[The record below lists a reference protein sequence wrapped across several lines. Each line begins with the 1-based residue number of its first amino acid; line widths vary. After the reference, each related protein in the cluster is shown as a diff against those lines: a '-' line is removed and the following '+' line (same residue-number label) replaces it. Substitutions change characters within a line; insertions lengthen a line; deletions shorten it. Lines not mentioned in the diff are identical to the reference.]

1 MGAGKIILGYFL
13 LGVLL
18 FCAFFLW
25 QFPYD
30 RLKNAWIQNLEG
42 SLPFSLSIDRVTP
55 VFPCYLKLERIRV
68 GADSLSLRFPDL
80 VLRPHFPG
88 LILGKP
94 GFDLADTGNPSRVGG
109 RFRREQNRNNLDL
122 RLNQMEVQAL
132 FGKESSFPI
141 RLSGEASLQWEG
153 RDFDRGDGE
162 LWALLERGEIR
173 GMAASRIPLPLTLF
187 DTARGEVQFKGGIAR
202 VKRLEASGKST
213 AFRLPQPIQVSLKDG
228 ALPPELFLLF
238 QTPHK

>member
-42 SLPFSLSIDRVTP
+42 TLPFSLSIDRVTP

-88 LILGKP
+88 LILGRP
-94 GFDLADTGNPSRVGG
+94 GFDLADTRNPSRVGG
-109 RFRREQNRNNLDL
+109 RFRREKNRNKLNL
-122 RLNQMEVQAL
+122 RLNQMEIQAL

-153 RDFDRGDGE
+153 RDFARGDGE

-173 GMAASRIPLPLTLF
+173 GVAASQIPLPLTLF
-187 DTARGEVQFKGGIAR
+187 ETARGEVQFKGGIAR

-213 AFRLPQPIQVSLKDG
+213 AFRLPQPIQVPLKGG
-228 ALPPELFLLF
+228 ALSPELFLLF
-238 QTPHK
+238 QMPQK

>member
-1 MGAGKIILGYFL
+1 MRAGKTILGYFL

-18 FCAFFLW
+18 FCTFFLW

-30 RLKNAWIQNLEG
+30 RLKNVWIQNLEG
-42 SLPFSLSIDRVTP
+42 SLPFSLSIDRLTP

-68 GADSLSLRFPDL
+68 GADSISFRFPDL

-109 RFRREQNRNNLDL
+109 NFRWEKNRNNLNL

-132 FGKESSFPI
+132 FGKEGSFPI

-153 RDFDRGDGE
+153 RDFDRGNGE

-173 GMAASRIPLPLTLF
+173 GVTASRIPLPLTLF
-187 DTARGEVQFKGGIAR
+187 DTARGEIQFKGGIAR
-202 VKRLEASGKST
+202 VKRLEASGKNT
-213 AFRLPQPIQVSLKDG
+213 AFRLPQPIQVSLKGG

-238 QTPHK
+238 QVPQK

>member
-1 MGAGKIILGYFL
+1 MGAGKSILGYFL

-30 RLKNAWIQNLEG
+30 RLKNAWLQNLEG
-42 SLPFSLSIDRVTP
+42 SLPFSLSIDRVAP
-55 VFPCYLKLERIRV
+55 VFPWYLKLEHIRV
-68 GADSLSLRFPDL
+68 GADSLSFRFPDL

-94 GFDLADTGNPSRVGG
+94 AFDLADTGNPSRVGG
-109 RFRREQNRNNLDL
+109 QFRREKNRNGLNLK
-122 RLNQMEVQAL
+122 LNQMEVQA
-132 FGKESSFPI
+132 FSGKESAFPI

-153 RDFDRGDGE
+153 IDFDRGNGE

-173 GMAASRIPLPLTLF
+173 GEAASRIPLPLTLF
-187 DTARGEVQFKGGIAR
+187 DTARGEVQFKDGIAR

-213 AFRLPQPIQVSLKDG
+213 AFRLPQPIQVPLKGG
-228 ALPPELFLLF
+228 ALPPELFLFF
-238 QTPHK
+238 QLPSK